1 MKKFLLALLAILMV
15 GGISMETASASSTV
29 TLDGGKV
36 VNNRTIV
43 PLRSIFEELGAT
55 VQWNQKDKTITA
67 QKGKTTIWLKV
78 GSKTAKINNKTVTID
93 VPAQVYNGSTLV
105 PLRFISESFG
115 VTTTWN
121 AKQEEAI
128 LTADDK
134 TIIVSVGEFDKA
146 FTTDTIAIK
155 SSPGEIYDTIG
166 VIPARSNVKVVG
178 GVPIGY
184 DQEDWSGYE
193 MYGWSK
199 VKYEGLTGW
208 VATHDLVFQNP
219 YSWAPGIKDKTLN
232 KIKKDYVG
240 KNDKIKLV
248 ESDVFNGAGLIEFY
262 VQINGVGQ
270 WYPVVSINPKNGWYH
285 G

>member
-67 QKGKTTIWLKV
+67 QKGKTIIWLKV